1 MKKNN
6 LLLALAIIGIGV
18 SCEKPITNTS
28 TAQNQ
33 KRTYYI
39 DYDVDGTK
47 VRYEDTTLQIFMISH
62 SRQNDNLEV
71 LGDIFLPWEASSSI
85 TGIAPFGANGFGF
98 PKFYLKFRI
107 GNFSKIKLNEKIYND
122 TLTSKNLN
130 QIYSKTIFSIYKK
143 LSPITPIV
151 INTAIDTS
159 ALNYEAGY
167 LNNGLTNN
175 SKYGNWSPSLKIAY
189 VIVNKIEEIKYP
201 TINIKVITGE
211 IGGTFRKYKQGESS
225 MFSGRLENK
234 FLGTVNASVKFS
246 LPFMVQ

>member
-1 MKKNN
+1 M
-6 LLLALAIIGIGV
+6 LIAIAIIGIGV
-18 SCEKPITNTS
+18 SCEKPGTNTS
-28 TAQNQ
+28 TTTN

-39 DYDVDGTK
+39 DYDLDGTK
-47 VRYEDTTLQIFMISH
+47 VRYEDTLANFMIIH
-62 SRQNDNLEV
+62 SKKNDNLEV
-71 LGDIFLPWEASSSI
+71 LGDVFLPWEGGTSNS
-85 TGIAPFGANGFGF
+85 GIAPFGANGFGF

-122 TLTSKNLN
+122 TLTSKNIS

-151 INTAIDTS
+151 INTWIDTS

-167 LNNGLTNN
+167 LNTELTNN
-175 SKYGNWSPSLKIAY
+175 SKDGNWSPSFKIAY

-201 TINIKVITGE
+201 TNNMKVITGE
-211 IGGTFRKYKQGESS
+211 IGGTFRKYKQCESS
-225 MFSGRLENK
+225 KFRDRLENK
-234 FLGTVNASVKFS
+234 FLGTVNTSVKFS